1 MAVVL
6 LDTSALIS
14 LLDAS
19 GATVYRLAKAAEKH
33 GVSRAHVYALSSG
46 KSQPSMEALGTLIES
61 LREVTGKAVDVGDL
75 LVYRPSTEPP
85 PEAIQSSGRL
95 NRSKK

>member
-6 LDTSALIS
+6 LDTQALIS
-14 LLDAS
+14 ILEGS
-19 GATVYRLAKAAEKH
+19 GATIYRLAKAAEKH
-33 GVSRAHVYALSSG
+33 GVSRAHIYALSSG

-61 LREVTGKAVDVGDL
+61 LKEVTGKDVAVGEL
-75 LVYRPSTEPP
+75 LTYY
-85 PEAIQSSGRL
+85 SSDQLPQTAGRL